1 MTPEQETVNLF
12 EQNDIDL
19 VATLPCDRL
28 KNLLPLVSKRFF
40 EVPLTRE
47 EDGIGICAGAFLA
60 GAKPL
65 MLIQSTGIGNLLNA
79 LSSLNFTY
87 ELPLPI
93 VASWRGVYQEGIPSQ
108 VYWGTHIKAVLNALG
123 VTAYEVHTSDDLPV
137 VGQAIQQSF
146 RTNLPVVV
154 LISPELWQCTLPD
167 AFLPP
172 GDEKQNFLKKPR
184 NERSTAALSLA
195 ARAEC
200 PTMTRYQAIE
210 AAVPYLRGR
219 TVVCNLGVPC
229 KELYALC
236 DQPSNFYMLGSM
248 GLASSIGLGISLY
261 NKGEVVVLD
270 GDGSLLMN
278 PNAMCSI
285 AQQARDNLT
294 VVALDNGTYGSTG
307 DQCTASQKLDLELL
321 ARGFGIEHTTKVYT
335 AEDVLTALQLQ
346 TGPKLIHVVIK
357 PGNANVPDLPCSAA
371 EIKRRFMA
379 HLRGGQG

>member
-1 MTPEQETVNLF
+1 MTPEEETVKLF

-65 MLIQSTGIGNLLNA
+65 MLIQSTGVGNLLNA

-93 VASWRGVYQEGIPSQ
+93 VASWRGVYQEGIPAQ
-108 VYWGTHIKAVLNALG
+108 VYWGTHIEAVLRALD
-123 VTAYEVHTSDDLPV
+123 VATYEVHTSDDLQV

-167 AFLPP
+167 AFLQL
-172 GDEKQNFLKKPR
+172 GDEKQDFLKKPR

-285 AQQARDNLT
+285 AQQAQDNLT

-321 ARGFGIEHTTKVYT
+321 ARGFGIQHTTKVYT
-335 AEDVLTALQLQ
+335 AEDVLTALQPQ

-357 PGNANVPDLPCSAA
+357 PGNANVPNLPCSAA
-371 EIKRRFMA
+371 DIKRRFMA
-379 HLRGGQG
+379 HLRG

>member
-1 MTPEQETVNLF
+1 MTPEEETVKLF

-93 VASWRGVYQEGIPSQ
+93 VASWRGVYQEGIPAQ
-108 VYWGTHIKAVLNALG
+108 VYWGTHIEAVLHALD
-123 VTAYEVHTSDDLPV
+123 VATYEVHTSDDLPV

-167 AFLPP
+167 AFLQL
-172 GDEKQNFLKKPR
+172 GDDKQDFLEKQRDK
-184 NERSTAALSLA
+184 RSTAALSLA

-200 PTMTRYQAIE
+200 PAMTRYQAIE

-261 NKGEVVVLD
+261 SKGEVVVLD

-285 AQQARDNLT
+285 AQEARDNLT

-307 DQCTASQKLDLELL
+307 DQCTASQKLDLEFL

-371 EIKRRFMA
+371 EIKGRFMA
-379 HLRGGQG
+379 HLRGG

>member
-1 MTPEQETVNLF
+1 MTPEEETVKLF

-87 ELPLPI
+87 GLPLPI
-93 VASWRGVYQEGIPSQ
+93 VASWRGVYQEGIPAQ
-108 VYWGTHIKAVLNALG
+108 VYWGTHIEAVLRALD
-123 VTAYEVHTSDDLPV
+123 VATYEVHTSDDLPV
-137 VGQAIQQSF
+137 VGQAIEQSF

-167 AFLPP
+167 AFLQL
-172 GDEKQNFLKKPR
+172 GDDKQDFLEKQRDK
-184 NERSTAALSLA
+184 RSTAALSLA

-261 NKGEVVVLD
+261 SKGEVVVLD

-379 HLRGGQG
+379 HLRGG